1 MPQAAG
7 AGCRAWAG
15 TTGTSQELSPSQGKT
30 FWDDRKGRR
39 RAAFSSLNPVGMLLY
54 AQKRLGKGNALFHS
68 RWAHATP
75 RLFFFFLF
83 YNFIL
88 TGLLTTKDCSR
99 PWSCL
104 DLSLTWEFLAGQDP
118 ARSLDTA
125 GERSVFVARIH
136 AMTESL

>member
-1 MPQAAG
+1 MRRSVWGKVTLCSTPAG
-7 AGCRAWAG
+7 RM
-15 TTGTSQELSPSQGKT
+15 QPPS
-30 FWDDRKGRR
+30 
-39 RAAFSSLNPVGMLLY
+39 
-54 AQKRLGKGNALFHS
+54 
-68 RWAHATP
+68 
-75 RLFFFFLF
+75 FFFFLF

-104 DLSLTWEFLAGQDP
+104 DLSLTWEFLAGQNP

-125 GERSVFVARIH
+125 GDRSVFVARIH